1 MNENSSQINESS
13 VSTSL
18 NCTRPSVTAID
29 VSITYF
35 KKYLKVQL
43 YILQR

>member
-18 NCTRPSVTAID
+18 NCPHPSVTTID

-35 KKYLKVQL
+35 KKY
-43 YILQR
+43 